1 MSNPENTPMSES
13 ERESVLAHLRMQ
25 EDKKYLYGVKWM
37 AVSERLI
44 EEKAAEKARILALVR
59 DYLDHVPDE
68 NEYLRRKGDEL
79 LRKIGS
85 ADTGGDHQRDATPGV
100 ARQQA
105 PSDDFEWH
113 PGLDLS

>member
-1 MSNPENTPMSES
+1 MSNPENIPISDS

-44 EEKAAEKARILALVR
+44 EEKAAEKARILALVM

-68 NEYLRRKGDEL
+68 NDYLRRKGDEL
-79 LRKIGS
+79 LRKIGG
-85 ADTGGDHQRDATPGV
+85 ADTGGDREGTPQAGV

-113 PGLDLS
+113 PGFDMP